1 MTRHP
6 HPLLYLDLLRSAL
19 REDLGGSG
27 DLTTD
32 AIVPEGEEATAELV
46 SRGSGRIAGIRIA
59 LDTLRVL
66 DPQLDTEAH
75 VDDGSDVESGT
86 TVARL
91 SGQARAILSGE
102 RVALNLLGRLSGI
115 ATAARDAA
123 AEAAKHGAVIAGTRK
138 TTPGLRLLERY
149 ALRVGGAT
157 DHRFGLDDAV
167 LIKDNHVAFAG
178 GLRQAIER
186 AQAGVGHMVKIEAEV
201 DSLAQLEEAL
211 ELGVDLVLLDNMSLD
226 ELRQAVRINDGRAT
240 LEASGGI
247 ALANIAEIAAT
258 GVNVLSIGGLTHSV
272 TALDVALNFSGES
285 K

>member
-59 LDTLRVL
+59 LDTLRLL
-66 DPQLDTEAH
+66 DPQLDTEAR

-102 RVALNLLGRLSGI
+102 RVALNFLGRLSGI

-123 AEAAKHGAVIAGTRK
+123 AEAAKHGAVITGTRK
-138 TTPGLRLLERY
+138 TTPGLRLLERD
-149 ALRVGGAT
+149 R
-157 DHRFGLDDAV
+157 
-167 LIKDNHVAFAG
+167 K
-178 GLRQAIER
+178 
-186 AQAGVGHMVKIEAEV
+186 
-201 DSLAQLEEAL
+201 
-211 ELGVDLVLLDNMSLD
+211 
-226 ELRQAVRINDGRAT
+226 
-240 LEASGGI
+240 
-247 ALANIAEIAAT
+247 
-258 GVNVLSIGGLTHSV
+258 SV
-272 TALDVALNFSGES
+272 V
-285 K
+285 